1 MPYKVIRNCSDGV
14 VGHLYRPGEII
25 EDHPQIA
32 TLLEKGTVIP
42 YEPEPEVEVVNE
54 AEPETKR
61 RAGRPRKDPVEGAT
75 GIESEGVEPD
85 PLETE

>member
-1 MPYKVIRNCSDGV
+1 MAYKVIRNCSDGV

-42 YEPEPEVEVVNE
+42 YEPEVEVANE
-54 AEPETKR
+54 AEPEAKR
-61 RAGRPRKDPVEGAT
+61 SRGRPKKVEHEGDSGDEST
-75 GIESEGVEPD
+75 GGEPD